1 MKLPH
6 GNTSHA
12 LTKIEILFIVAPIT
26 LLIGVAV
33 VWIFQAR
40 NRGRSTCCNCNLK
53 QVGLASRLWESDHE
67 SKFPTQVSVANGG
80 VMELVTNGDVFPVF
94 QAMSNELVS
103 PIILV
108 CPSDTA
114 RSPAKSF
121 ITNFND
127 SKISYFAS
135 LDANETMPQTF
146 LSGDRN
152 ITNGVPP
159 HHDILELKTNQA
171 VGWTKT
177 IHNAR
182 GNVGLADGSV
192 QIMSNSG
199 LTEALQNSEMA
210 TNRIVLP

>member
-1 MKLPH
+1 M
-6 GNTSHA
+6 
-12 LTKIEILFIVAPIT
+12 
-26 LLIGVAV
+26 
-33 VWIFQAR
+33 
-40 NRGRSTCCNCNLK
+40 
-53 QVGLASRLWESDHE
+53 GLASRLWENDHG
-67 SKFPTQVSVANGG
+67 SKFPTQVSVTNGG
-80 VMELVTNGDVFPVF
+80 ALELVTNGDVFPVF

-103 PIILV
+103 PIILL
-108 CPSDTA
+108 CPSDTS
-114 RSPAKSF
+114 RTPSKSF

-135 LDANETMPQTF
+135 LDANETMPQMF

-152 ITNGVPP
+152 ITNRIPP
-159 HHDILELKTNQA
+159 RHDILELKTNQA

-182 GNVGLADGSV
+182 GNVGFADGSV

-199 LTEALQNSEMA
+199 LTEALRSSETP